1 MVRRGE
7 FALIETLFAPLTRG
21 DSRAL
26 GLADD
31 AAVLGT
37 EGLGDLV
44 VSVDGLV
51 SGVHF
56 LPDDPPGTIA
66 AKCLRVNLSDMAAM
80 GAKPVAAFLS
90 ACLSPTLDDRW
101 LEAFTEGLRADLQTY
116 SFSLLGGDTTS
127 TPGPASFSIT
137 ILGSVAPGAALR
149 RSGARM
155 GDDLWV
161 SGTVGDGAL
170 GLRVLQG
177 PLFGLPEVHRMHLID
192 RYRKPQPRV
201 ALGLMLSGGTEEKSG
216 RLATAC
222 MDISDGLLADA
233 AHVAKASDVAL
244 EIWAPDLPLSEA
256 AADLVADDPTLFDLV
271 LGGGDDYELLFTA
284 PPENREAIL
293 AAGQGTDTLVTR
305 LGRVVEGAGAR
316 ILDIDGV
323 EIALAKPGWSHDG

>member
-7 FALIETLFAPLTRG
+7 FALIDTLFAPLAGG
-21 DSRAL
+21 DPRAL

-90 ACLSPTLDDRW
+90 ASLSPALDDRW
-101 LEAFTEGLRADLQTY
+101 LTAFTEGLRADLEAY

-149 RSGARM
+149 RSGARA

-161 SGTVGDGAL
+161 SGTLGDGAL

-177 PLFGLPEVHRMHLID
+177 PLFGLPEVHRLHLID

-201 ALGLMLSGGTEEKSG
+201 GLGIALSGGLEKSG
-216 RLATAC
+216 ALATAC

-233 AHVAKASDVAL
+233 AHVAKASGVRL

-284 PPENREAIL
+284 RPEHRDAVI
-293 AAGQGTDTLVTR
+293 AAGQGTETPVTR
-305 LGRVVEGAGAR
+305 LGRVTEGEGAR
-316 ILDIDGV
+316 ILDADGT